1 MSTVVFLFRDFIIFV
16 FKFQVHLQHELALQE
31 EPAQPTFL
39 ILKVAN
45 VQRSSL
51 PAMCDEPT
59 FNLWWCAFLLTS
71 LPVCLSMWALSCVDC
86 LAMFLSL
93 SLGWQLSWSVDGC
106 GGLYCVL
113 PSYHH
118 LYCTASP
125 SCCLPPAGCQILQH
139 CFIFPGPSLS
149 LLGSS

>member
-1 MSTVVFLFRDFIIFV
+1 MSTVIFSFRDFIIFV
-16 FKFQVHLQHELALQE
+16 FKFQVHLQHELVLQE

-71 LPVCLSMWALSCVDC
+71 LPVCLSM
-86 LAMFLSL
+86 
-93 SLGWQLSWSVDGC
+93 
-106 GGLYCVL
+106 
-113 PSYHH
+113 
-118 LYCTASP
+118 
-125 SCCLPPAGCQILQH
+125 
-139 CFIFPGPSLS
+139 
-149 LLGSS
+149 